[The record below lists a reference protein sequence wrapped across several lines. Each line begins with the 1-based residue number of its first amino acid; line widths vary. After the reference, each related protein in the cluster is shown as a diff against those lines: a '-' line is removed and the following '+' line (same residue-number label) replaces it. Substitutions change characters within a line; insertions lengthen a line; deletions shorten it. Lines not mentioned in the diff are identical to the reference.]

1 MFMKKCLFVSL
12 LGGLLFVLAA
22 CGEEASTTSSN
33 EGSTETKELET
44 VKVGSLNNL
53 SNAAMYIGDE
63 TGIFEKYGIDL
74 QFESFKGAQ
83 PMSIAVQTNEVDVG
97 TGAFTAGLFNL
108 LMEGDSPIRIVA
120 DGTQEKKGY
129 PSTALI
135 VTKELYDSGVTTIA
149 DLKGKKVGITQN
161 GASVHYILGK
171 TLETAGLTYD
181 DVEVTPLGS
190 LGNIAAAL
198 ESGQIDASSL
208 PSTLVETLVANDQV
222 EVIASVG
229 DLVEMQAAGVY
240 FSGKMLE
247 NKDLAVRFL
256 AGYIES
262 ARYYHNNVLHA
273 KDINSEVYKRDIEI
287 LANQTGIPAKSVT
300 KNLNYLDENAKFW
313 TEDLKTWSDWYVE
326 NGLIQKPL
334 DLEKVVNTELYNEAL
349 KATQENLNESLF
361 RRDDSYLNRLL

>member
-1 MFMKKCLFVSL
+1 MKKLLFACL
-12 LGGLLFVLAA
+12 LGVIMVVLAA
-22 CGEEASTTSSN
+22 CGEEASTNTSN
-33 EGSTETKELET
+33 GDKKEAKKEIET
-44 VKVGSLNNL
+44 VKVGSLGNL
-53 SNAAMYIGDE
+53 SNASLYIGDE
-63 TGIFEKYGIDL
+63 IGIFQKYGVDV

-83 PMSIAVQTNEVDVG
+83 PMSIAVQTNEVEVG

-135 VTKELYDSGVTTIA
+135 VTKELYDSGVTTIEA
-149 DLKGKKVGITQN
+149 LKGKKVGITQN
-161 GASVHYILGK
+161 GASVHYMLGK
-171 TLETAGLTYD
+171 ALETAGLTFK

-208 PSTLVETLVANDQV
+208 PSTLVEKLVANGQV
-222 EVIASVG
+222 EIIAPIS

-240 FSGKMLE
+240 FSGKMIE

-262 ARYYHNNVLHA
+262 TRYYYNNVL
-273 KDINSEVYKRDIEI
+273 KVTDTSSEDYNRDLEI
-287 LANQTGIPAKSVT
+287 LAKQTSIPKEGIA
-300 KNLNYLDENAKFW
+300 KNLNYIDENAEFW
-313 TEDLKTWSDWYVE
+313 AEDLKTWSDWYLE
-326 NGLIQKPL
+326 NGLIQTPL
-334 DLEKVVNTELYNEAL
+334 DIEKVVDKELYNGAL
-349 KATQENLNESLF
+349 KLIEKQ
-361 RRDDSYLNRLL
+361 

>member
-1 MFMKKCLFVSL
+1 MFMKKWLFASL
-12 LGGLLFVLAA
+12 LGAILLFLAA

-33 EGSTETKELET
+33 EGSTESKELET
-44 VKVGSLNNL
+44 IKVGSLNNL

-63 TGIFEKYGIDL
+63 NGTFEKYGIDL

-120 DGTQEKKGY
+120 DGSQEKKGY

-135 VTKELYDSGVTTIA
+135 VTKELYDSGVTTIQ

-171 TLETAGLTYD
+171 TLESAGLTYD

-208 PSTLVETLVANDQV
+208 PSTLVETLVANGQV
-222 EVIASVG
+222 EVIASIG

-240 FSGKMLE
+240 LSGKMLE
-247 NKDLAVRFL
+247 NNDLAVRFL

-262 ARYYHNNVLHA
+262 ARYYHNNVLNA
-273 KDINSEVYKRDIEI
+273 QDTNTEEYKRDIDI
-287 LANQTGIPAKSVT
+287 LSKQTGIPAESVT
-300 KNLNYLDENAKFW
+300 KNLNYLDENAEFW
-313 TEDLKTWSDWYVE
+313 TEDLKTWSDWYLE
-326 NGLIQKPL
+326 NDLIQKPL
-334 DLEKVVNTELYNEAL
+334 DLEKVVDTELYNKAL
-349 KATQENLNESLF
+349 KATQ
-361 RRDDSYLNRLL
+361 DK

>member
-1 MFMKKCLFVSL
+1 MFMKKWLFASL
-12 LGGLLFVLAA
+12 LGAILLVLAA
-22 CGEEASTTSSN
+22 CGGEEASTTSSN
-33 EGSTETKELET
+33 KDSTESKELEI

-63 TGIFEKYGIDL
+63 NGSFEKYGIDL

-120 DGTQEKKGY
+120 DGSQEKKGY

-135 VTKELYDSGVTTIA
+135 VTKELYDSGVTTIE

-171 TLETAGLTYD
+171 TLESAGLTYD

-208 PSTLVETLVANDQV
+208 PSTLVETLVTNGQV
-222 EVIASVG
+222 EVIASIG

-240 FSGKMLE
+240 LSGKMLE
-247 NKDLAVRFL
+247 NDDLAVRFL

-262 ARYYHNNVLHA
+262 ARYYHNNVLNA
-273 KDINSEVYKRDIEI
+273 QDTNTEEYKRDIDI
-287 LANQTGIPAKSVT
+287 LSKQTGIPAESVT
-300 KNLNYLDENAKFW
+300 RNLNYLDENAEFW
-313 TEDLKTWSDWYVE
+313 TEDLKTWSDWYLE
-326 NGLIQKPL
+326 NDLIQKPL
-334 DLEKVVNTELYNEAL
+334 DLEKVVDTELYNKAL
-349 KATQENLNESLF
+349 KATQ
-361 RRDDSYLNRLL
+361 DK

>member
-1 MFMKKCLFVSL
+1 MKKWLFVSL
-12 LGGLLFVLAA
+12 IGAILLVLAA
-22 CGEEASTTSSN
+22 CGGEEASTTSSN
-33 EGSTETKELET
+33 EGSTESKELET

-63 TGIFEKYGIDL
+63 NGSFEKYGIDL

-120 DGTQEKKGY
+120 DGSQEKKGY

-135 VTKELYDSGVTTIA
+135 VTKELYDSGVTTIE

-171 TLETAGLTYD
+171 TLESAGLTYD

-208 PSTLVETLVANDQV
+208 PSTLVETLVANGQV
-222 EVIASVG
+222 EVIASIG

-240 FSGKMLE
+240 LSGKMLR
-247 NKDLAVRFL
+247 K
-256 AGYIES
+256 
-262 ARYYHNNVLHA
+262 
-273 KDINSEVYKRDIEI
+273 
-287 LANQTGIPAKSVT
+287 
-300 KNLNYLDENAKFW
+300 
-313 TEDLKTWSDWYVE
+313 
-326 NGLIQKPL
+326 
-334 DLEKVVNTELYNEAL
+334 
-349 KATQENLNESLF
+349 
-361 RRDDSYLNRLL
+361 

>member
-1 MFMKKCLFVSL
+1 MFMKKWLFTSL
-12 LGGLLFVLAA
+12 LGAILLVLAA
-22 CGEEASTTSSN
+22 CGGEEASTTSSN
-33 EGSTETKELET
+33 KDSTESKELEI

-63 TGIFEKYGIDL
+63 NGSFEKYGIDL

-120 DGTQEKKGY
+120 DGSQEKKGY

-135 VTKELYDSGVTTIA
+135 VTKELYDSGVTTIE

-171 TLETAGLTYD
+171 TLESAGLTYD

-208 PSTLVETLVANDQV
+208 PITLVETLVANGQV
-222 EVIASVG
+222 EVIASIG

-240 FSGKMLE
+240 LSGKMLK
-247 NKDLAVRFL
+247 NDDLAVRGFL

-262 ARYYHNNVLHA
+262 ARYYHNNVLNA
-273 KDINSEVYKRDIEI
+273 QDTNTEEYKRDIDI
-287 LANQTGIPAKSVT
+287 LSKQTGIPAESVT
-300 KNLNYLDENAKFW
+300 KNLNYLDENAEFW
-313 TEDLKTWSDWYVE
+313 TEDLKTWSDWYLE
-326 NGLIQKPL
+326 NDLIQKPL
-334 DLEKVVNTELYNEAL
+334 DLEKVVDTELYNKAL
-349 KATQENLNESLF
+349 KAIDKINK
-361 RRDDSYLNRLL
+361 RKPI